1 MHVFRS
7 VVEKNGFC
15 LIPLIETLKQVDICM
30 VPVGG
35 IYTIDSEK
43 ARRMMA
49 QIEPKV
55 IILMHYRDGEAGVQE
70 LAPVEAFTALY
81 PTEMVHY
88 LSGNA
93 WDTEQEPLQGV
104 VVFDAGKMRGLF
116 VVLFSKK

>member
-15 LIPLIETLKQVDICM
+15 LIPLIQTLKQVDICM

-55 IILMHYRDGEAGVQE
+55 IIPMHYRDGEAGVQE
-70 LAPVEAFTALY
+70 LAPAVIRCIPADK
-81 PTEMVHY
+81 V
-88 LSGNA
+88 
-93 WDTEQEPLQGV
+93 PL
-104 VVFDAGKMRGLF
+104 
-116 VVLFSKK
+116 VLQIFRSPCNGSLICM

>member
-1 MHVFRS
+1 
-7 VVEKNGFC
+7 
-15 LIPLIETLKQVDICM
+15 M

-55 IILMHYRDGEAGVQE
+55 IIPMHYRDGEAGVQE

-81 PTEMVHY
+81 PTEMVHH
-88 LSGNA
+88 LSDNQ

-104 VVFDAGKMRGLF
+104 VVFDAGKIRKKQ
-116 VVLFSKK
+116 VV